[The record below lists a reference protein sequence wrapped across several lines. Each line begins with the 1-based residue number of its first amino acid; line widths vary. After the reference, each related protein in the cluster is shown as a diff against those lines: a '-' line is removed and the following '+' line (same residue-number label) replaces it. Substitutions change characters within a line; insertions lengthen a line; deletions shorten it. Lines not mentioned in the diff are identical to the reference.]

1 MITIIFDNMIL
12 LNVFC
17 HMVFFFFFFIY
28 FILVSNVVGKG
39 RGQISSPSLFII
51 SILDLASKWDLIL
64 EYPFQN
70 KPNILRSVWIQ
81 LKTEN

>member
-1 MITIIFDNMIL
+1 MIL
-12 LNVFC
+12 LNIFF
-17 HMVFFFFFFIY
+17 HKVFFFFIN

-39 RGQISSPSLFII
+39 KGQISSPSLFII

-70 KPNILRSVWIQ
+70 RPNTLNFLFQ
-81 LKTEN
+81 FF

>member
-1 MITIIFDNMIL
+1 MIL

-17 HMVFFFFFFIY
+17 HMVFFFIY

-51 SILDLASKWDLIL
+51 SNLDLALKWDLIL

-70 KPNILRSVWIQ
+70 RPNTLNFLFQ
-81 LKTEN
+81 FF

>member
-1 MITIIFDNMIL
+1 MIL

-17 HMVFFFFFFIY
+17 HMVFFFFIY

-70 KPNILRSVWIQ
+70 KPNTLNLLFQ
-81 LKTEN
+81 FF